1 MYTYFSKKE
10 RITFHIHNNLC
21 RGFFEK
27 GVGADSVPLIG
38 YAVYDL
44 IYHTKL
50 YTGFSDQP
58 VSSPNLLLVD
68 LYKKKKKRNRI
79 ETETKC
85 INW

>member
-1 MYTYFSKKE
+1 MYYTFFFETE

-50 YTGFSDQP
+50 YYSVLWPINQFLHLIFYWWIYIRKKEKK
-58 VSSPNLLLVD
+58 PN
-68 LYKKKKKRNRI
+68 
-79 ETETKC
+79 
-85 INW
+85 